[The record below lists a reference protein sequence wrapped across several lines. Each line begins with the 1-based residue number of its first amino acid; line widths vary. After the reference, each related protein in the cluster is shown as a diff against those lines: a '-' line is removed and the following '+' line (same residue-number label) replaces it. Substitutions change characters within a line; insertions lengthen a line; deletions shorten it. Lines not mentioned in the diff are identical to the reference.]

1 MGEDGVMM
9 QFFSTLM
16 FANPLI
22 LFALAGLPVIWFLL
36 RVIPPRPRVIVL
48 PSVKFLAGLIP
59 ARTSP
64 SRTPWWIL
72 LLRLLMLALLILSLS
87 GPVLNPGSDLEK
99 GKPLTILIDNGWSA
113 GPVWDKQVKQ
123 ASQLA
128 EQAARDDIPVMVI
141 PTAAMG
147 PEAKDPPRPMPASDA
162 LAFIKGLAPKPWDT
176 DYPALMDTLPKD
188 RGQVFWLSDGI
199 AHKAFDPLAAALERF
214 SLFHPSLESLALTLN
229 IKHSLS
235 GVEISVEK
243 PMDKMSLDRPI
254 SVQALASDGRVLGF
268 QTLTL
273 SDTDEAPGFFDMPES
288 LRGHVAQYRLA
299 GQPGAGSVFLLDE
312 SFQRRAV
319 GVAAPSEE
327 GERAPLV
334 EAGYYLR
341 RALEPYADLA
351 FAPVDKLTE
360 QNRSM
365 IILPDIAAMPLE
377 ELNALETWVDKGGL
391 LLRFAGPLMAE
402 NVKSLPLVPVAL
414 RAGGRALDGSL
425 TWDKPL
431 KIKSFDE
438 KSPFAGLEIPKDVV
452 IRQQV
457 LPDASEDLS
466 GKIWAELEDGTP
478 LVTAA
483 PYGKGLIVLVHT
495 TASAEWSDLPLSGL
509 FVDMLRRLAA
519 ISNAPSLQKQEE
531 GAVTLDPLMV
541 LDGFGVAAK
550 PDAGVKPIELKELQ
564 DGIKIGPSHP
574 PGLYGRAGLQRA
586 LNIGEGNFDLK
597 VLGDVPSN
605 VRKITYDTSF
615 EISLAPPL
623 LMAAAILLLLDWVV
637 MILLAVRVRF
647 GFALVIL
654 MFMSVP
660 VQAQDLEYANAL
672 YLAYVKTG
680 DVAVDQASQQG
691 LENLGHVL
699 TERTS
704 AEPKGVAALDIAIDN
719 LAFFPWLY
727 WPVTGAQNAHDT
739 EALQKIQSY
748 LDHGG
753 TILFDLR
760 YGAGQDAQAS
770 ANLQKITG
778 ALNIPPLQPIPAD
791 HVLGKSFY
799 LLDSFPGRHTTG
811 ALWVEKGAAQGRD
824 GVSSVI
830 IGSNDWAAAWA
841 AEANPGALP
850 GGSRQGEMAMR
861 VGVNIMM
868 YALTGNYKAD
878 QVHVPY
884 ILERLER

>member
-1 MGEDGVMM
+1 MG
-9 QFFSTLM
+9 FLSTLM

-64 SRTPWWIL
+64 SHTPWWIL
-72 LLRLLMLALLILSLS
+72 LLRLMMLAFLIVALS

-99 GKPLTILIDNGWSA
+99 GKPLTIIMDNGWSA
-113 GPVWDKQVKQ
+113 GPVWDRQVKQ
-123 ASQLA
+123 AAQLA
-128 EQAARDDIPVMVI
+128 EQAAREDIPVMVF
-141 PTAAMG
+141 PTAAKG
-147 PEAKDPPRPMPASDA
+147 GEAQDPPRLLPASEA
-162 LAFIKGLAPKPWDT
+162 LALIKGLAPKPWNT
-176 DYPALMDTLPKD
+176 DYPALIETLPQDK
-188 RGQVFWLSDGI
+188 GQVFWLNDGI
-199 AHKAFDPLAAALERF
+199 AHKSFEALSAALGPV
-214 SLFHPSLESLALTLN
+214 SLFHPAPESLALALK

-235 GVEISVEK
+235 GVEVSVQK
-243 PMDKMSLDRPI
+243 PSGAASLDRPV
-254 SVQALASDGRVLGF
+254 SVQALGPDGRVLGF
-268 QTLTL
+268 QSLTL
-273 SDTDEAPGFFDMPES
+273 NDSDEAPVFFDMPEA
-288 LRGHVAQYRLA
+288 LRGEVSQYRLA
-299 GQPGAGSVFLLDE
+299 GSSGAGGVFLLDE

-319 GVAAPSEE
+319 GVAAPAEE

-365 IILPDIAAMPLE
+365 IILPDVAAMPLE
-377 ELNALETWVDKGGL
+377 ELNALETWVEQGGL
-391 LLRFAGPLMAE
+391 LLRFAGPSMAE
-402 NVKSLPLVPVAL
+402 NVKSLPLMPVAL

-457 LPDASEDLS
+457 LPDISEDLE
-466 GKIWAELEDGTP
+466 GKVWAALEDGTP
-478 LVTAA
+478 LITAA
-483 PYGKGLIVLVHT
+483 PYGKGLLVLVHT

-509 FVDMLRRLAA
+509 FVDILRRLAA

-531 GAVTLDPLMV
+531 GAGTLDPLMV
-541 LDGFGVAAK
+541 LDGFGVSRK
-550 PDAGVKPIELKELQ
+550 PDASVKPLEAKELLDGVKV
-564 DGIKIGPSHP
+564 GPQHP
-574 PGLYGRAGLQRA
+574 PGIYGRAGLQKA
-586 LNIGEGNFDLK
+586 LNVGEGNFDLK
-597 VLGDVPSN
+597 ALGEVPADI
-605 VRKITYDTSF
+605 RKIMYDTSY
-615 EISLAPPL
+615 EISLSAPL
-623 LMAAAILLLLDWVV
+623 LFAAAMLLLLDWIV
-637 MILLAVRVRF
+637 MILLTLQMKLRF
-647 GFALVIL
+647 GFAGLIFLVCL
-654 MFMSVP
+654 SSGNVH
-660 VQAQDLEYANAL
+660 ADDLQYANAL

-680 DVAVDQASQQG
+680 DERLDSTSQQG
-691 LENLGHVL
+691 LESLSRAL
-699 TERTS
+699 TSRTS
-704 AEPKGVAALDIAIDN
+704 AEPKGVAALNIETDN

-727 WPVTGAQNAHDT
+727 WPVSAGQKAPDAKI
-739 EALQKIQSY
+739 LQKIQAY

-760 YGAGQDAQAS
+760 YGAGQDAEAS

-778 ALNIPPLQPIPAD
+778 ALNIPPLQEIPAD
-791 HVLGKSFY
+791 HVLTKTFY

-811 ALWVEKGAAQGRD
+811 VLWVEKGSAQGRD

-841 AEANPGALP
+841 AEGGEGSLP
-850 GGSRQGEMAMR
+850 GGSRQGEMATR